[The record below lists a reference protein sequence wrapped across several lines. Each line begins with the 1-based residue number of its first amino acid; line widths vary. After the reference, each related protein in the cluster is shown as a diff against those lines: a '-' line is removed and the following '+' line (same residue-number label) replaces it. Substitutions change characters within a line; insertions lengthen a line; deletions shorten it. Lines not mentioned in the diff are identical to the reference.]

1 MVAIRAEFTRAN
13 EDLLKIQAQIALK
26 EQEEEKRIEEH
37 RKKKEALDHLKKTK
51 EEERF
56 KDKQAMKQKM
66 IDRQIAELMKVRD
79 AQEQTLNKQVAEAE
93 NKAASLFEEKE
104 RRKREMKEAID
115 KSRAAQLKRVDQEK
129 DVVKMEEKEFSAF
142 WKLRNEELAIAD
154 QQEKEEE
161 RQRRC
166 EMTNYLRRQM
176 DDKNRKAQED
186 FVNEQHTALRNNA
199 LMDQ

>member
-1 MVAIRAEFTRAN
+1 
-13 EDLLKIQAQIALK
+13 
-26 EQEEEKRIEEH
+26 
-37 RKKKEALDHLKKTK
+37 
-51 EEERF
+51 
-56 KDKQAMKQKM
+56 M

-129 DVVKMEEKEFSAF
+129 DVLKMEEKEFSAF

>member
-1 MVAIRAEFTRAN
+1 
-13 EDLLKIQAQIALK
+13 
-26 EQEEEKRIEEH
+26 
-37 RKKKEALDHLKKTK
+37 
-51 EEERF
+51 
-56 KDKQAMKQKM
+56 MKQKM